1 MFSKKKKLKM
11 HKKKKYSAECY
22 LFLGLGIIT
31 GALSLMIFV
40 LVLLQQ
46 SPQGISINLDGEKI
60 FNVISMEVE
69 NQVQKEFPDF
79 IREVRSEVPSLVEK
93 YMQEDFIEI
102 GNLEIGG
109 YLVQLPDPFIREL
122 ENDLRNDIVYYVFE
136 LLNELEDEQFISE
149 LSQSVTNDVISSL
162 FVDLHGQVIRIPFT
176 RHYSIPVVVW
186 LN

>member
-1 MFSKKKKLKM
+1 MFFKQKKLLKKKKRI
-11 HKKKKYSAECY
+11 SVECF

-31 GALSLMIFV
+31 GAVSLIVFV
-40 LVLLQQ
+40 LLLLQQ
-46 SPQGISINLDGEKI
+46 NPHGISINLDGEKI
-60 FNVISMEVE
+60 FNVISHEVE
-69 NQVQKEFPDF
+69 SQVQKEFPDF
-79 IREVRSEVPSLVEK
+79 IREVRSEVPFLVEK

-102 GNLEIGG
+102 GTLEIGG

-122 ENDLRNDIVYYVFE
+122 ENDLRNDVAYYVYE

-162 FVDLHGQVIRIPFT
+162 FVDLHGQVIRVPFT